1 MSENNNIP
9 ENVIYALY
17 ELIESSAIEIDDK
30 TEKRLESDIADA
42 VSIHN
47 LELSSLIQTVSVDA
61 LAELLI
67 QKDIITK
74 DEYEN
79 AMYLKLL
86 ANADLV
92 KNFALRAAS
101 LKSIIYPDG
110 KMSTK
115 DTEEEDPTN

>member
-9 ENVIYALY
+9 ENVIHALY

-30 TEKRLESDIADA
+30 TEKRLESDIVDA

-61 LAELLI
+61 LVELLI

-79 AMYLKLL
+79 AMHLKLL

-110 KMSTK
+110 KMSTN
-115 DTEEEDPTN
+115 DTEEDPTN